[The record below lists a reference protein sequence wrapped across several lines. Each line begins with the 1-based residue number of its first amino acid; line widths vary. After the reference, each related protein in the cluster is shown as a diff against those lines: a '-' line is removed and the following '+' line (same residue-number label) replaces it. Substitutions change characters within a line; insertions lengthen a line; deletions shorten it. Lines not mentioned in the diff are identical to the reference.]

1 MLCAISIINLAK
13 AAAGVRGSLV
23 VVDVHRLLPVSLEVD
38 LSFMDIKA
46 VGALLQRRGEL
57 HAILDSMFMVSREI
71 P

>member
-1 MLCAISIINLAK
+1 
-13 AAAGVRGSLV
+13 
-23 VVDVHRLLPVSLEVD
+23 
-38 LSFMDIKA
+38 MDIKA